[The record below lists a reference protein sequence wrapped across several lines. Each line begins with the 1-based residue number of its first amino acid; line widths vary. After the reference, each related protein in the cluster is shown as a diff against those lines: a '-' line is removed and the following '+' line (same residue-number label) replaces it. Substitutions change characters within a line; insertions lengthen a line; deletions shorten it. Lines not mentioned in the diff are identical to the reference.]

1 MRGRPPRL
9 TQRPEQG
16 FGLLIF
22 VVIVLAVAVALV
34 TGYWSTLAY
43 QQKNAQLVQQQA
55 YLAQAQRSLQAYY
68 QQNAY
73 VLDQSGLGNVT
84 TIGGLLAAAGVQR
97 QYGMQAALSQ
107 VLASPEGLSYRVVV
121 LYLPSDTDS
130 ANPPGLTTFGT
141 TGAFT
146 SCSTSG
152 PCAPRA
158 YVVFSS
164 LGIERT
170 LDKATDDLL
179 STVAAKAQVYFSDRQ
194 RAEDPERN
202 VYNNYFL
209 TPYLA
214 CDATPEDLD
223 CLPNFTNLSGTDGNG
238 NLVLTRTAVNLGL
251 SPFETVSAWGQP
263 IQATNE
269 NGVSPSP
276 PYTML
281 FRAETPA
288 GTYLTKTAVE
298 QL

>member
-1 MRGRPPRL
+1 MSGRTPCL
-9 TQRPEQG
+9 AQRSEQG

-22 VVIVLAVAVALV
+22 VVIVLTIAVALV

-43 QQKNAQLVQQQA
+43 RQKNTEAAQQQA
-55 YLAQAQRSLQAYY
+55 YLSQVQATLQAYY
-68 QQNAY
+68 RQNAFT
-73 VLDQSGLGNVT
+73 LDQAGLGNT
-84 TIGGLLAAAGVQR
+84 TTASGLLAAAGVQSS
-97 QYGMQAALSQ
+97 YGMKAVLSR
-107 VLASPEGLSYRVVV
+107 VLTSPEGLAYRAVAM
-121 LYLPSDTDS
+121 YLPSDTDS
-130 ANPPGLTTFGT
+130 ANPPDLASFVA
-141 TGAFT
+141 TGVFT
-146 SCSTSG
+146 SCAHSG
-152 PCAPRA
+152 PCAPRP

-164 LGIERT
+164 LGIERE
-170 LDKATDDLL
+170 LDKATEDLL
-179 STVAAKAQVYFSDRQ
+179 NTVAAKAQVYFSDRQ

-223 CLPNFTNLSGTDGNG
+223 CLPNFTNLSGFDSSG
-238 NLVLTRTAVNLGL
+238 NLVLSRTATNLGL
-251 SPFETVSAWGQP
+251 SPSETVSAWGQP

-269 NGVSPSP
+269 AGVSSVP

-288 GTYLTKTAVE
+288 GTYITKTAVE